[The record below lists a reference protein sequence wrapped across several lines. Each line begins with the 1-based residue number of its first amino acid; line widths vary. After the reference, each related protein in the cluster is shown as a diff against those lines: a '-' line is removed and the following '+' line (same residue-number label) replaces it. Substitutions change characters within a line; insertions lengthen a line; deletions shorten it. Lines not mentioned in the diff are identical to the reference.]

1 MTGDTFNQI
10 KPYIN
15 TSTTIPKAYSNNTFS
30 RTQTFANAS
39 TTNISSSYAS
49 STSGFF
55 GSLTI
60 GSLNGFLKATAG
72 AISSALIDLTSNV
85 TGILPVA
92 NGGTGWAS
100 LAAGT
105 VPYGNGSSALATTS
119 PGTSGQVLALLNGIP
134 TWVATTTLSTISGTL
149 GVGNGGTGATS
160 FSYGLL
166 LSPGGSNAITNIA
179 TSSLGLLTPNV
190 AEGSNLYYTDAR
202 VQSFVHS
209 STTISKT
216 YSSNTFTANQ
226 KICIGATCVTEAQLK
241 ALIATAA
248 GASSPGGNEAPAL
261 AHPAVAGTQGTT
273 TSSTSAI
280 LVVNGNNPAQWEVG
294 QPWQDNLGAL
304 FTHDGQSETIYS
316 TSTIDT
322 TQTGTTTIDYWAAVL
337 ATATTQ
343 WLHATRVVVVNAP
356 ANDNTPT
363 ASSTLAFPSS
373 TVPVISVANDNT
385 PLAPLSATGTD
396 PNPATS
402 TPPER
407 MFPKH
412 EFFRSLLLALVLSYL
427 SSSSSDTWLCSL
439 PMCSRR

>member
-1 MTGDTFNQI
+1 MHPDFQATPRDDSEPPGPYVSTGRLPTLRRRTFFELRVLNVAI
-10 KPYIN
+10 LRLPYHWLI
-15 TSTTIPKAYSNNTFS
+15 TV
-30 RTQTFANAS
+30 
-39 TTNISSSYAS
+39 
-49 STSGFF
+49 
-55 GSLTI
+55 
-60 GSLNGFLKATAG
+60 NGFLKATAG

-160 FSYGLL
+160 CSYGLL
-166 LSPGGSNAITNIA
+166 LSPRGSNAITNIA
-179 TSSLGLLTPNV
+179 TSSLGLLTTNV

-209 STTISKT
+209 STTIPKT

-304 FTHDGQSETIYS
+304 FTHDGQSEAIYS
-316 TSTIDT
+316 TSTIEPGALTLSVGCDHEDRQEANERGNPVQRIVSSFGVGCYVDDLDQRKRKCKLEKLAQRAHFGAGSPIAESAKFEHFTLT
-322 TQTGTTTIDYWAAVL
+322 TEKRSKSNPRPPWGELLSDSGLSGWL
-337 ATATTQ
+337 EPCPATA
-343 WLHATRVVVVNAP
+343 
-356 ANDNTPT
+356 
-363 ASSTLAFPSS
+363 
-373 TVPVISVANDNT
+373 
-385 PLAPLSATGTD
+385 LS
-396 PNPATS
+396 
-402 TPPER
+402 
-407 MFPKH
+407 
-412 EFFRSLLLALVLSYL
+412 
-427 SSSSSDTWLCSL
+427 C
-439 PMCSRR
+439 